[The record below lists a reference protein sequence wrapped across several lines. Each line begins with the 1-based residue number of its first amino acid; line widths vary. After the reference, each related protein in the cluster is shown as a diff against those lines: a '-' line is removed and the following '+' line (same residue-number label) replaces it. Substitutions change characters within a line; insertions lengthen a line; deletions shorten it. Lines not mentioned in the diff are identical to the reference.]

1 MKTLSKSVDN
11 AESLRPSVG
20 NPDRTIK
27 RARPHN
33 LNNKLISQGAHT
45 LSDAE
50 LLALLIG
57 QRMAHNRSTA
67 IAMAM
72 LETHGGIRLALNAD
86 RQALCAQ
93 PGVGNATYARLHAA
107 IEIGRRSLQ
116 EKLERSS
123 ALTSPDASRDFLTMS
138 LRDKKHESF
147 YVLFLDSKHRVICA
161 KELFRG
167 TIDSTSVPVREVV
180 VEALKH
186 NAAALIVAH
195 NHPSG
200 NSEPSAADRH
210 LTDSL
215 HSALD
220 LVGVRLL
227 DHFVIGEGAPVSF
240 AERGLISR

>member
-1 MKTLSKSVDN
+1 MNGSSKPVVN
-11 AESLRPSVG
+11 TKQVKPQLITA
-20 NPDRTIK
+20 K
-27 RARPHN
+27 RAKAHS
-33 LNNKLISQGAHT
+33 LTYKLINQGAAS

-50 LLALLIG
+50 LLALLVG
-57 QRMAHNRSTA
+57 QRLSERRSIS
-67 IAMAM
+67 IALAL
-72 LETHGGIRLALNAD
+72 LETHGGIRQLLAAD
-86 RQALCAQ
+86 HHAICAQ
-93 PGVGNATYARLHAA
+93 ANVGDATYARLQAA
-107 IEIGRRSLQ
+107 LEVGRRSLQ
-116 EKLERSS
+116 EKLQRGS
-123 ALTSPDASRDFLTMS
+123 ALTSPEASRDFLTLS
-138 LRDKKHESF
+138 LRDKRHEAF
-147 YVLFLDSKHRVICA
+147 FVLFLDSKHCVICA

-180 VEALKH
+180 IEALRY

-215 HSALD
+215 LSALE

-240 AERGLISR
+240 AERGLITR